1 MSDESIKHF
10 YDILELDSDAS
21 REDIARAYKHLKN
34 LYSKTS
40 IATAPVD
47 KEWTESDKRT
57 ILEQVEDAYLKLLLV
72 PRDERVDEFAEGP
85 TITPL
90 EEDQPKEEP
99 VLVRDEYRLQEEPA
113 VSIDFDE
120 EDTLIREPGQKEEL
134 FDSFVEEEVLLFD
147 MGKELEVVE
156 ADVKKEEPQE
166 KQVEMEVEVE
176 KVEAQEI
183 VMEKEDTQPEKFIG
197 GVDAQP
203 VTGALLK
210 ELREKLELELPALA
224 DSTQVPVEKLEAI
237 ETETFDNLPEAG
249 YLRYYVTAYARAL
262 GLPDP
267 KDAADQYMKR
277 FREWKKKAGFAV
289 L

>member
-1 MSDESIKHF
+1 MIDESLKHF
-10 YDILELDSDAS
+10 YEILELDSDAS

-40 IATAPVD
+40 LATAPVD
-47 KEWTESDKRT
+47 KEWTESDKRA

-72 PRDERVDEFAEGP
+72 PREERVDEFAEGP

-90 EEDQPKEEP
+90 DEDQPKEEP
-99 VLVRDEYRLQEEPA
+99 VIASDEYRPQEEPA

-120 EDTLIREPGQKEEL
+120 EDTLIREPGHKEEL

-147 MGKELEVVE
+147 LEKESEVVE
-156 ADVKKEEPQE
+156 AEESDVKKEDTQE
-166 KQVEMEVEVE
+166 KQVEVEV
-176 KVEAQEI
+176 
-183 VMEKEDTQPEKFIG
+183 EKEDTQAEKFIG

-203 VTGALLK
+203 ISGALLK
-210 ELREKLELELPALA
+210 ELREKLELGLPALA

-249 YLRYYVTAYARAL
+249 YLRYYVTAYARVL

-277 FREWKKKAGFAV
+277 FREWKKGAGFGV

>member
-1 MSDESIKHF
+1 MIDESLKQ
-10 YDILELDSDAS
+10 YYEILELDIDAS

-40 IATAPVD
+40 MATAPVD
-47 KEWTESDKRT
+47 REWTESDKRA

-72 PRDERVDEFAEGP
+72 PREERADEFAEGP

-90 EEDQPKEEP
+90 DEYPSKEEP
-99 VLVRDEYRLQEEPA
+99 VIARDEYRPQEEPV

-120 EDTLIREPGQKEEL
+120 EDTLIREPGNKEEL

-147 MGKELEVVE
+147 LEKESEVDEVKVDKEVV
-156 ADVKKEEPQE
+156 QE
-166 KQVEMEVEVE
+166 NEIDMEVETE
-176 KVEAQEI
+176 KEEVQEKET
-183 VMEKEDTQPEKFIG
+183 EKEDTQAEKFIG
-197 GVDAQP
+197 GIDAQP
-203 VTGALLK
+203 ITGVLLK
-210 ELREKLELELPALA
+210 ELREKQELGLLDLA
-224 DSTQVPVEKLEAI
+224 ESAQVPVEKLEAI
-237 ETETFDNLPEAG
+237 ETEDFDKLPEAG
-249 YLRYYVTAYARAL
+249 YLRYYVTSYARAL

-277 FREWKKKAGFAV
+277 FREWKKGAGFVV